1 MPRLINTLCDTSLM
15 AAFGRDRDTVCA
27 EDLEAA
33 IRELQW
39 VEFAAGTNR
48 MRHLNLEHSMPA
60 TSGTGHPVGRILLA
74 SEGRT
79 VMEREL
85 RPGRLVIGRT
95 ADNDLQIDS
104 KFISRHHC
112 QIVTQA
118 DSCLIEDLN
127 STNGIYV
134 QSKRVRRYNL
144 NDGDVVQVGQHEIM
158 YIDERVPR
166 LRTAA
171 DAEPQ
176 APSRAE

>member
-1 MPRLINTLCDTSLM
+1 LI
-15 AAFGRDRDTVCA
+15 AAFGRDSDTVSA

-48 MRHLNLEHSMPA
+48 LRHLNLEHSIPSN
-60 TSGTGHPVGRILLA
+60 SGAAHPVGRILLA

-79 VMEREL
+79 ILEREL

-95 ADNDLQIDS
+95 SDNDLQIDS

-134 QSKRVRRYNL
+134 QSKRV

-166 LRTAA
+166 LRATA
-171 DAEPQ
+171 DSEPH
-176 APSRAE
+176 ASRAE

>member
-1 MPRLINTLCDTSLM
+1 MPRFS
-15 AAFGRDRDTVCA
+15 
-27 EDLEAA
+27 
-33 IRELQW
+33 ELQW

-48 MRHLNLEHSMPA
+48 MRVPNMEHSMPL
-60 TSGTGHPVGRILLA
+60 GTPSLGHVVGRILLA
-74 SEGRT
+74 SEGKT

-85 RPGRLVIGRT
+85 KPGRLVIGRT
-95 ADNDLQIDS
+95 SDNDLQIDS

-166 LRTAA
+166 RAHRRRCRRYRGSREVLRRCRR
-171 DAEPQ
+171 
-176 APSRAE
+176 RAEGG